1 MFQRKIESPM
11 SPADNEVEKG
21 DSILKVYMK
30 QLMQSGRT
38 DDEIVTDIETYYNQ
52 LCSNC
57 DSEILRLREELEMVE
72 AEKRTGL
79 AEEVISPM
87 ADLDNLSNF
96 FLDCIYAQRKSL
108 RQKLVRLKDEAL
120 QKPPE

>member
-1 MFQRKIESPM
+1 M